1 MTRVLPLLSPRAARG
16 AVVVAFLLGSAAPCA
31 AQTQDEP
38 PLEPSMADS
47 TAAEPAPLE
56 TIPVDGAETPPA
68 SDSPEYPYTFAAAR
82 LSHTE
87 ADDRA
92 TEGIGISGSYLLLPN
107 VYGVASA
114 FFGETDEDTDAIEI
128 SRYEIGAG
136 YRHALGASMDLNVG
150 LRMLQESESDS
161 AAKRNELGY
170 RFDAG
175 VRATLLPKL
184 EAGAALWYVDAANSS
199 HGYLAGSALYE
210 VLPRLGVG
218 AEAVLGSDTTSYSLV
233 GRWAF

>member
-1 MTRVLPLLSPRAARG
+1 MPYRVQVTRFASLLVVTIATGAAG
-16 AVVVAFLLGSAAPCA
+16 CA
-31 AQTQDEP
+31 AQDPTTVAP
-38 PLEPSMADS
+38 PLAAQVTIYRDS
-47 TAAEPAPLE
+47 FG
-56 TIPVDGAETPPA
+56 IPHV
-68 SDSPEYPYTFAAAR
+68 
-82 LSHTE
+82 
-87 ADDRA
+87 
-92 TEGIGISGSYLLLPN
+92 
-107 VYGVASA
+107 
-114 FFGETDEDTDAIEI
+114 FGETDEDTGAIEI
-128 SRYEIGAG
+128 SHYEIGAG

-150 LRMLQESESDS
+150 LRLLQESESDS
-161 AAKRNELGY
+161 TAKRNELGY